1 MESSMTTL
9 TERLPPDDRAPCDGE
24 LWLDFDERQKRRQLV
39 TLGDG
44 RELRIQLERL
54 DAPLGEGDRL
64 VGDGLTIRIRARA
77 ERLIEARGS
86 INALTRGAYHLGNRH
101 AKVMVG
107 DGFLRTPEDV
117 VLGPMLVQLGLETA
131 LVEAPFTPEIG
142 AYHQHGAGH
151 THDEAHHHGHGTA
164 RIHRFERAVL
174 KPAVSPPAGD
184 AGKP

>member
-1 MESSMTTL
+1 MSTL
-9 TERLPPDDRAPCDGE
+9 NERLAPDATAMVDAE

-39 TLGDG
+39 TIADG

-54 DAPLGEGDRL
+54 DTPLCDGDRL
-64 VGDGLTIRIRARA
+64 AGADFIVRVRAKP

-107 DGFLRTPEDV
+107 DGFLRTPDDV

-151 THDEAHHHGHGTA
+151 THDESHHHGHGPA

-174 KPAVSPPAGD
+174 NPPA
-184 AGKP
+184 KP